1 MTTAVAAPFRFFA
14 LQVVRTRRL
23 GDVDWIRPAPANGAS
38 LPTRAGSGACSCTA
52 EEGDR
57 AEPWQP
63 TTTPQ
68 MRVPDPAPPAGSK
81 RHPPSPS
88 LTRVTFAG
96 PDLRAFRSDGLDQS
110 LSLFLPH
117 PGQAEPAVP
126 VELGE
131 GWWQG
136 WRELPEDVRAVMRS
150 YTLRSLR
157 RDTDGHTAEIDVDFV
172 LHGLEPDSGIQ
183 AGPAARWAADAAPGD
198 RVLLLGPAVADNR
211 AIRFRPPEDTDLV
224 VIWGDET
231 AVPAACAI
239 VEALPAGTRARVWLQ
254 VPHAEDVQDL
264 RTAADAEITWL
275 VGDAADGP
283 EATLATLR
291 AAQLPPAEH
300 PYVWIAGESGCVKR
314 LRRHFVGERGVD
326 RRRVTF
332 VGYWRRGL
340 TEEQLREQG

>member
-1 MTTAVAAPFRFFA
+1 MTTAVAAPFRFFS

-23 GDVDWIRPAPANGAS
+23 G
-38 LPTRAGSGACSCTA
+38 
-52 EEGDR
+52 
-57 AEPWQP
+57 
-63 TTTPQ
+63 
-68 MRVPDPAPPAGSK
+68 
-81 RHPPSPS
+81 PS
-88 LTRVTFAG
+88 LARVTLAG

-136 WRELPEDVRAVMRS
+136 WRELPDGVRAVMRS
-150 YTLRSLR
+150 YTLRALR
-157 RDTDGHTAEIDVDFV
+157 RDGDGLTTEIDVDFV
-172 LHGLEPDSGIQ
+172 LHGLDAGSGIQ
-183 AGPAARWAADAAPGD
+183 AGPAARWAAGAAPGD
-198 RVLLLGPAVADNR
+198 RVLLLGPALADNR

-224 VIWGDET
+224 VIWADET

-239 VEALPAGTRARVWLQ
+239 VEALPAGTPARVWLE

-264 RTAADAEITWL
+264 RTAADAEVTWL
-275 VGDAADGP
+275 VRDAGGGP
-283 EATLATLR
+283 GAGLAALR
-291 AAQLPPAEH
+291 DARLPGAEH
-300 PYVWIAGESGCVKR
+300 PYVWIAGESGCVKE

-340 TEEQLREQG
+340 TEEQLRAQG

>member
-1 MTTAVAAPFRFFA
+1 MTTAVAAPFRFFS
-14 LQVVRTRRL
+14 LQVARTRRL
-23 GDVDWIRPAPANGAS
+23 G
-38 LPTRAGSGACSCTA
+38 
-52 EEGDR
+52 
-57 AEPWQP
+57 
-63 TTTPQ
+63 
-68 MRVPDPAPPAGSK
+68 
-81 RHPPSPS
+81 PS
-88 LTRVTFAG
+88 LARVTFTG
-96 PDLRAFRSDGLDQS
+96 GDLHAFHSDGLDQS

-150 YTLRSLR
+150 YTLRAVR
-157 RDTDGHTAEIDVDFV
+157 RDGDGDTAEIDIDFV
-172 LHGLEPDSGIQ
+172 LHGVDPGSPVQ
-183 AGPAARWAADAAPGD
+183 AGPAARWAAGAAPGD

-231 AVPAACAI
+231 AVPAACAV
-239 VEALPAGTRARVWLQ
+239 VESLPTGTRARVWLE

-264 RTAADAEITWL
+264 HTAADAEITWL
-275 VGDAADGP
+275 VRDGAAGS
-283 EATLATLR
+283 EAALAALR
-291 AAQLPPAEH
+291 EARLPHTGH
-300 PYVWIAGESGCVKR
+300 PYVWIAGESGCVKQ
-314 LRRHFVGERGVD
+314 LRRHFVNERGID

>member
-23 GDVDWIRPAPANGAS
+23 G
-38 LPTRAGSGACSCTA
+38 
-52 EEGDR
+52 
-57 AEPWQP
+57 
-63 TTTPQ
+63 
-68 MRVPDPAPPAGSK
+68 
-81 RHPPSPS
+81 PS
-88 LTRVTFAG
+88 LARVTFAG
-96 PDLRAFRSDGLDQS
+96 PDLRAFHSDGLDQS

-117 PGQAEPAVP
+117 PGQTEPAVP
-126 VELGE
+126 VELGWGSPRSSE
-131 GWWQG
+131 AESGGGWWQG
-136 WRELPEDVRAVMRS
+136 WRELPDDVRAVMRS
-150 YTLRSLR
+150 YTLRALR
-157 RDTDGHTAEIDVDFV
+157 RDADGHTAEIDVDFV

-198 RVLLLGPAVADNR
+198 RVLVLGPAVADNR

-254 VPHAEDVQDL
+254 VPHAEDAQDL

-275 VGDAADGP
+275 VGDDAGGP

-291 AAQLPPAEH
+291 AAQLPPAGH